1 MKYEGIYGKFYQIFI
16 SNLLIF
22 NNIYKQVIK
31 LITFSKKNL
40 QNSEFICI
48 FATENL

>member
-1 MKYEGIYGKFYQIFI
+1 MKYEGIYGKFHQIFI
-16 SNLLIF
+16 SNLLMF